1 MQEVLQT
8 GMGLLGGLAIF
19 LFGMNYMSGSLQAAA
34 GDRMR
39 AILGAV
45 TKNPLVG
52 VLAGALATAVLQS
65 SSATTVMTIG
75 FVSAGLMGLRQ
86 AIPIIMGANI
96 GTTITAQLIAFKLSD
111 YVLAIVFAGF
121 VIMSLAKN
129 EQRKLGGRA
138 LFGFGLLFL
147 GIGTMG
153 DAMKPLAEDPLFATM
168 ISQVTGVPVL
178 GVLVGTL
185 MTVIVQSSS
194 ATIAV
199 LQNLASVPGP
209 DGASIIGLEGA
220 IPFLLGDNL
229 GTTITALLASIGQS
243 RDAKRVALSHCLFNL
258 SGLPA
263 VRVVHRPLRQRGGC
277 AVACGSRGAGD
288 RTADRQR
295 AHLLQRVHDRAV
307 AALRPAH
314 GEARGGAASRRTAPS
329 PPVGPSPP
337 GSRGIARNARRHGGL
352 RPRRCCRSRQRDSL
366 KRWIPGCLCGEM
378 FADRAVSP
386 DGAVA

>member
-39 AILGAV
+39 SILGAM

-121 VIMSLAKN
+121 IIMSLAKN

-178 GVLVGTL
+178 GVLVGTF

-209 DGASIIGLEGA
+209 DGASLIGLEGA

-229 GTTITALLASIGQS
+229 GTTITALLAAIGQS

-258 SGLPA
+258 SGCLLFVWLIGPF
-263 VRVVHRPLRQRGGC
+263 
-277 AVACGSRGAGD
+277 AGI
-288 RTADRQR
+288 
-295 AHLLQRVHDRAV
+295 V
-307 AALRPAH
+307 AALSPA
-314 GEARGGAASRRTAPS
+314 
-329 PPVGPSPP
+329 GPEVQV
-337 GSRGIARNARRHGGL
+337 IARQIANAHTFFNVSMTVLWLPFVPLMAKLVVALLPDEPR
-352 RPRRCCRSRQRDSL
+352 RPRRLRRRRPVREESPAMAAASVV
-366 KRWIPGCLCGEM
+366 PM
-378 FADRAVSP
+378 AP
-386 DGAVA
+386 DGTAVTASDGMAA